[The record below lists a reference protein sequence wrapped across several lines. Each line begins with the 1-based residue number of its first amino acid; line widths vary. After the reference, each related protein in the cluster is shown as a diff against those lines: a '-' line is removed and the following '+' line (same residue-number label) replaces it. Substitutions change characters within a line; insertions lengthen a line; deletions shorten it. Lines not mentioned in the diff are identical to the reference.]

1 MATNTQDILNVKL
14 AEYTPVA
21 AIEKA
26 DRSGWLNYG
35 EDNLFPQYLKDLC
48 ETSPIHGALCVSIS
62 EMIAG
67 KGVSSPTA
75 QDRLDALSMNDVVYA
90 AANDIKR
97 YGGFYLE
104 VIYSMDR
111 QSISKVICLPYEECR
126 LSLDEEENVNGIW
139 HSLDWSAPRKQR
151 NKPAYIPIF
160 NPSLATENPKQV
172 YICRLYTSGNA
183 YPRPDYWS
191 AVNYIELSKQ
201 ISIFHV
207 NGISNGLFP
216 STIVSFFNGDL
227 PPEKKR
233 EMMREWEDKL
243 SGAKNAGKFIMT
255 FNEPGNSKPEIN
267 SFPISDADKLYEY
280 LSSAS
285 RTEILTAHRVTTPL
299 LFGIRGDGT
308 GFGSNKD
315 EMQTGLEIFTNQVI
329 EPYQRRISDAIEEIM
344 SLEFENIECSIM
356 PNSWIQS
363 SAPITDTPA
372 SSTDIAPVTDVAAT
386 ALNGA
391 QVTSLLEVITQVA
404 SGVLPLSTGRGVV
417 AAAFPTLSALQL
429 DSIFNGLTTSSVPVA
444 QSSVAL
450 EDTYEPTNE
459 MAANAK
465 RGLEW
470 RDEYN
475 RGGTAVGVARAR
487 DISNMRNLSLDTV
500 KRMNSYF
507 ARHEVDKQATGWND
521 GEKGF
526 PTAGRIAWEL
536 WGGDAG
542 ADWSKRIT
550 DRVKKE
556 ELDSVVAEELIA
568 LGEDASPDWICID
581 KYASTDDDDN
591 DTEQIHKVFKLSVSS
606 GTARPNSAS
615 TQDRKI
621 DQRRYYVRYRYAGNS
636 DAQRP
641 FCVEMLKANKLYRKE
656 DIIRMGSIAVNAGW
670 GPHGA
675 DTYSIWKWKGG
686 GNCSHYWQKE
696 LYISAKGFGL
706 DLSSPDVKKQAWS
719 KAEAAGYKVK
729 NEKEVD
735 IAPRNLP
742 YRGFLPSNPWYKRN
756 GEKRNA

>member
-1 MATNTQDILNVKL
+1 MATNTQDIINVQL

-21 AIEKA
+21 AIERP
-26 DRSGWLNYG
+26 DRSGWLSYG
-35 EDNLFPQYLKDLC
+35 EDNLFPQYLKDLS

-67 KGVSSPTA
+67 KGIASNTA
-75 QDRLDALSMNDVVYA
+75 QDRLDALKMNDVVYA
-90 AANDIKR
+90 ASNDMKR

-111 QSISKVICLPYEECR
+111 ASISKVICLPYEECR
-126 LSLDEEENVNGIW
+126 LSIDEDENVNGIW

-151 NKPAYIPIF
+151 NKPAYIPVF
-160 NPSLATENPKQV
+160 NPSLATEHPKQV
-172 YICRLYTSGNA
+172 YICRMYTSGNL

-233 EMMREWEDKL
+233 EMMNEWENKL

-255 FNEPGNSKPEIN
+255 FNEPGNAKPEIN

-299 LFGIRGDGT
+299 LFGIRGEGT
-308 GFGSNKD
+308 GFGSNKE

-329 EPYQRRISDAIEEIM
+329 EPYQRRISLAIEEIL
-344 SLEFENIECSIM
+344 SIEFESIECYIL
-356 PNSWIQS
+356 PNSWLGGNAVQ
-363 SAPITDTPA
+363 
-372 SSTDIAPVTDVAAT
+372 STDNPTNTTQVTDVAAT

-391 QVTSLLEVITQVA
+391 QVTSLLEIITQT
-404 SGVLPLSTGRGVV
+404 SQGLLPLSTARGVV
-417 AAAFPTLSALQL
+417 AAAFPTLSPMQL
-429 DSIFNGLTTSSVPVA
+429 DNIFNGLSTTNVPVT
-444 QSSVAL
+444 QSAEL
-450 EDTYEPTNE
+450 ADGYEPTKE
-459 MAANAK
+459 MAASAE
-465 RGLEW
+465 RGLAW

-475 RGGTAVGVARAR
+475 RGGTAIGVARAR

-507 ARHEVDKQATGWND
+507 ARHEVDKQANGWND
-521 GEKGF
+521 GEDGF
-526 PTAGRIAWEL
+526 PSAGRIAWEL

-542 ADWSKRIT
+542 RDWAARIVE
-550 DRVKKE
+550 RVKKE
-556 ELDSVVAEELIA
+556 ELSLSIADELIA
-568 LGEDASPDWICID
+568 LGEDAPEDWICID
-581 KYASTDDDDN
+581 SYASQDDDDV
-591 DTEQIHKVFKLSVSS
+591 DTENIDKLFKLSVSS

-615 TQDRKI
+615 EQDKKI
-621 DQRRYYVRYRYAGNS
+621 DQRRYYVRYRYAGKR
-636 DAQRP
+636 DAERP
-641 FCVEMLKANKLYRKE
+641 FCVKMLDANKLYRKE
-656 DIIRMGSIAVNAGW
+656 DIIRMGGIAVNAGW

-706 DLSSPDVKKQAWS
+706 DLASPTVRKQAWS
-719 KAEAAGYKVK
+719 KAEAVGYKVK

-735 IAPRNLP
+735 VAPRNLP